1 MSFSSEVK
9 EELSKTAVSARHC
22 RIAEL
27 AALISF
33 CGKVTVDEDN
43 SYSLDIHT
51 ENAVVA
57 KRCFSLLKETFPVH
71 PSLKISNNVS
81 LKKHRIYEII
91 IDNHDDCV
99 VILQAIKLINSYGN
113 LEDQVNIINH
123 IVLQNTC
130 CKRAFIRGAFMSSG
144 SVSDPDKNYHFE
156 IVCQDFEK
164 AKQLMGVMNSF
175 ELDSKLIR
183 RKKYYVVYIKEGS
196 KIVDVLNIMEAH
208 VALMRFENVRILK
221 DMRNRVNR
229 RVNCET
235 ANIQKTVVASVRQQE
250 DIQFLI
256 DQKAFMKLPKN
267 LQEIANLRMDYPDA
281 SLKMLGDM
289 LNPPVGKSGVNHRL
303 RKISNIAQDLRDSM
317 QR

>member
-9 EELSKTAVSARHC
+9 EELAKNTGSARHC
-22 RIAEL
+22 HIAEL

-33 CGKVTVDEDN
+33 CGKVTADEEN
-43 SYSLDIHT
+43 HYSLYIHT
-51 ENAVVA
+51 ENTIVA
-57 KRCFSLLKETFPVH
+57 KRCFSLIKSTFPVH
-71 PSLKISNNVS
+71 PSLRISKNVS
-81 LKKHRIYEII
+81 LKKNRIYEII
-91 IDNHDDCV
+91 VDNHNDCV
-99 VILQAIKLINSYGN
+99 VILQVIKLLNSYGN
-113 LEDQVNIINH
+113 LEDQVNVINH

-130 CKRAFIRGAFMSSG
+130 CKRAFIRGAFLSSG

-175 ELDSKLIR
+175 ELDAKLIR

-196 KIVDVLNIMEAH
+196 RIVDVLNIMEAH
-208 VALMRFENVRILK
+208 VALMKFENVRILK

-229 RVNCET
+229 RVNCEA
-235 ANIQKTVVASVRQQE
+235 ANIHKTVVASVRQQE

-256 DQKAFMKLPKN
+256 EQKAFAKLPEN
-267 LQEIANLRMDYPDA
+267 LQEIAYLRLEYPEA

-303 RKISNIAQDLRDSM
+303 RKITNIAQDLRENL
-317 QR
+317 